1 MVMSDNKKK
10 EEEDKEKE
18 EGTPRKEEEVTRE
31 TRLVRVEAQFSC
43 FRENRLP
50 LPDAT

>member
-1 MVMSDNKKK
+1 MSDNKKK
-10 EEEDKEKE
+10 EEEEKEKE
-18 EGTPRKEEEVTRE
+18 EGTQGRRRSKK